1 MATPG
6 PYPKGTMSV
15 FTKIDLTPF
24 SYGPGETRNSNIFY
38 GNYVETILRLVM
50 NNFIYDNFR

>member
-24 SYGPGETRNSNIFY
+24 SYGPGETRNSNILSWELR
-38 GNYVETILRLVM
+38 GNDTQVSYEQFHI
-50 NNFIYDNFR
+50 